1 MPPIKQFLIMYSYQ
15 PIRYNPFFLAKNKI
29 SQNETHFFSREVFE
43 LDLIG
48 TILRVKT
55 PRQTVS

>member
-1 MPPIKQFLIMYSYQ
+1 MYSYQ